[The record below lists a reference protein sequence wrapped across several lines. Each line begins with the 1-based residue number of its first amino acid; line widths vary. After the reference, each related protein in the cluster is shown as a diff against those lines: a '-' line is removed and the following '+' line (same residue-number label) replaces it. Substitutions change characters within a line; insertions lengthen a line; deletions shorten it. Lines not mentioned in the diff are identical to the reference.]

1 MRGQNLVYGLQQRLG
16 LVTWPEKEHCV
27 REQKI
32 QFHKVTVLIV
42 QVLSVVSSGGESL
55 FFLMSV
61 TKEGP
66 LTELG

>member
-1 MRGQNLVYGLQQRLG
+1 M
-16 LVTWPEKEHCV
+16 TWPEKEHCV

-42 QVLSVVSSGGESL
+42 QVLSFVSSGGESL
-55 FFLMSV
+55 FFLMLV

>member
-1 MRGQNLVYGLQQRLG
+1 MI
-16 LVTWPEKEHCV
+16 WPEEGHCV

-42 QVLSVVSSGGESL
+42 QVFSAVSSGGES
-55 FFLMSV
+55 FFLLMSV
-61 TKEGP
+61 TMEGP